1 MLNLC
6 TGLKITFCLFL
17 LKNISLILIVNMHMI
32 LVASKKANIFFQDIK
47 QIIRKSNFNILA
59 LNYGQKFLRKLNVYL
74 TYLLK
79 IYIKTIYLICM
90 NYLMHDCLFI
100 YLFFSFLFN
109 FYSIH
114 LFINFF
120 FSTTILVSDAGILF
134 YLFCFMVFF

>member
-17 LKNISLILIVNMHMI
+17 LKNISLILIVYMHMI

-47 QIIRKSNFNILA
+47 QIMGRSHFNILA
-59 LNYGQKFLRKLNVYL
+59 LNYGQKFLRKLNIYL

-79 IYIKTIYLICM
+79 KYIKTIYLICM

-100 YLFFSFLFN
+100 FFFSFLFN
-109 FYSIH
+109 LYSIY

-120 FSTTILVSDAGILF
+120 SQLQS
-134 YLFCFMVFF
+134 

>member
-1 MLNLC
+1 
-6 TGLKITFCLFL
+6 
-17 LKNISLILIVNMHMI
+17 MI

-47 QIIRKSNFNILA
+47 QIMGKSHFNILV
-59 LNYGQKFLRKLNVYL
+59 LNYGKKFLWKLNVYP

-79 IYIKTIYLICM
+79 KYIKTIYLICM

-100 YLFFSFLFN
+100 FLFN

-120 FSTTILVSDAGILF
+120 SQLQYNLSVRCRYSFLF
-134 YLFCFMVFF
+134 VLFHVFFIYFLFIDKLNNVSTYALGCG